1 MTGKPPFW
9 RTIDEL
15 LALLRRERIAL
26 DAQIKAV
33 EATGDTQTP
42 AGRADIL
49 VLRYLESH
57 DGAIAARYATD
68 LGWLLASSNRGTAST
83 RQYTAKDVLAF
94 ARGASPE
101 VSADVLELCRRLGV
115 R

>member
-1 MTGKPPFW
+1 MTGRPPFW
-9 RTIDEL
+9 RTLDEL
-15 LALLRRERIAL
+15 LTLLRLERNAL
-26 DAQIKAV
+26 DAQIAAV
-33 EATGDTQTP
+33 EAARDSQTP

-57 DGAIAARYATD
+57 DAAIAARYATD
-68 LGWLLASSNRGTAST
+68 LGWLLASSNRGTPST

-101 VSADVLELCRRLGV
+101 VSPDVLELCRRLGV